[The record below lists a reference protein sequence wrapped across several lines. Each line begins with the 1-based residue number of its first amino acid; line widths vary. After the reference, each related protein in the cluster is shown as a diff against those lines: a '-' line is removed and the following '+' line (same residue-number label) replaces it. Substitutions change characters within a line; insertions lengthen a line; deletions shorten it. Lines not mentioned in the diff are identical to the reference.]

1 MIFLTMW
8 GAKMENLKLNYI
20 NLMKESEK
28 QEECPVKC
36 TLEIIGGKWKLRV
49 LSQILKQGVCR
60 FNELKRNIP
69 GITNTMLSS
78 SLRELEHDE
87 LIKRTQYNEM
97 PVRVE
102 YSLTELGKSLLPLLY
117 EITAWWNNYKN
128 YKKRL

>member
-1 MIFLTMW
+1 MW
-8 GAKMENLKLNYI
+8 GVKMENLKLNKYI

-49 LSQILKQGVCR
+49 LSQIMKREVCR
-60 FNELKRNIP
+60 FNELKRDIP

-78 SLRELEHDE
+78 SLHELENDE

-102 YSLTELGKSLLPLLY
+102 YSLTELGKRPF
-117 EITAWWNNYKN
+117 AAAV
-128 YKKRL
+128 